1 MGQRE
6 KETFVQQQFLT
17 LPPQIDLCVCL
28 FSAFWAP
35 INDAFS
41 LLREYWHLVIY
52 EWLKASVL
60 REDYLSLTVTE

>member
-1 MGQRE
+1 MKINVILPMGQCE

-28 FSAFWAP
+28 FSTFWTP

-41 LLREYWHLVIY
+41 LLREY
-52 EWLKASVL
+52 
-60 REDYLSLTVTE
+60 